1 MVEMKTFKLLLLILI
16 ATISNLSAQTNIDAV
31 KGVINRLF
39 DGMRNGDSAEV
50 ASLFTSDAIMQT
62 IASKDGKTAVRQDK
76 VSNFTSFV
84 GKQAKGTAD
93 EQIEFETI
101 KIDGELA
108 FVWTP
113 YKFIR
118 NGQFSHRGVNAFCLL
133 QQEGQWKI
141 HYIIDT
147 RRK

>member
-1 MVEMKTFKLLLLILI
+1 MMKTFI
-16 ATISNLSAQTNIDAV
+16 ISLFISMTFVSNV
-31 KGVINRLF
+31 KGQEKVESVKRVINRLF

-118 NGQFSHRGVNAFCLL
+118 NGQFSHRGVNAFCLV

>member
-1 MVEMKTFKLLLLILI
+1 MKTFI
-16 ATISNLSAQTNIDAV
+16 ISLFISLAFVSNV
-31 KGVINRLF
+31 KGQEKVESVKRVINRLF

-118 NGQFSHRGVNAFCLL
+118 NGQFSHRGVNAFCLV

>member
-1 MVEMKTFKLLLLILI
+1 MMKTII
-16 ATISNLSAQTNIDAV
+16 ISLFISLTFVSNV
-31 KGVINRLF
+31 KGQEKVESVKRVINRLF

-118 NGQFSHRGVNAFCLL
+118 NGQFSHSGVNAFCLV
-133 QQEGQWKI
+133 QQDGQWKI
-141 HYIIDT
+141 HFIIDT

>member
-1 MVEMKTFKLLLLILI
+1 MMKTII
-16 ATISNLSAQTNIDAV
+16 ISLFISLTFVSHV
-31 KGVINRLF
+31 KGQEKVESVKRVINRLF

-118 NGQFSHRGVNAFCLL
+118 NGQFSHRGVNAFCLV